1 MKKEDIVAGA
11 MKYLV
16 GTVAPK
22 LTDPMKQFK
31 LGMIAGG
38 LGRKRVDAAATALLA
53 DFTDPAGEVDM
64 ATLKSSVMSGFAA
77 AKTLHVAELG
87 ITLDSADAEELFA
100 SLAK

>member
-16 GTVAPK
+16 GTIAPK

-38 LGRKRVDAAATALLA
+38 LGKKRIDAAATELLA
-53 DFTDPAGEVDM
+53 DFTDPEGEIDLERFK
-64 ATLKSSVMSGFAA
+64 ASIMSGFAA
-77 AKTLHVAELG
+77 AKTLRIAELG
-87 ITLDSADAEELFA
+87 ITLEPCDAEELFA